1 MRFFYFLFFLG
12 TINVLFAQQLDQV
25 GKKGAFKISGGASI
39 NQNFYLSNGVSRV
52 APYSFIAS
60 GNLTASYAGISFP
73 VTFNYSNQNFSVS
86 RQPFNIVGISPTYK
100 NLTLH
105 AGFRNMSFSPHTL
118 AGHNFLGGGI
128 EWKAKK
134 FSLAAMG
141 GRLLK
146 GVAYDSTNQGNL
158 PAYERW
164 GAGAKV
170 GLANKVG
177 DNLHL
182 IVFGARDKIS
192 SIATPPARAGVTP
205 QENMVLGLGFTKVLA
220 KKISLQAEATRSAWT
235 RDLLTDIINSPESKT
250 INAPFLIQQRQS
262 TKYFGAYKANISYKF
277 DFLTAG
283 VGIERVDPEY
293 RTLGAYYVSNDLQNV
308 TVNLS
313 SNSLLKKKLT
323 LSGNVGLQQDNLNK
337 TKTSEMKRW
346 VSAVNA
352 NYVPSKRLNL
362 NLAYSNFSAFTTV
375 QPIDAR
381 FLQVAGIQQ
390 FDSLNFVQ
398 ISHSLNGG
406 FGYKISESDYAQRNI
421 NFSSSFQR
429 SANTQNKNT
438 QSTGNVNAASAYQH
452 AWKKSGLSLGV
463 NLNGSQAS
471 FATGKSVFLGLGVNS
486 TIPLYKKKLKTNIT
500 ANANNNYE
508 NSNWVSTIVTLSNAY
523 SVRIGKHQSLNLSL
537 RYMLR
542 NKRAESTYSVYNKAF
557 SEFITSLGY
566 SYSF

>member
-1 MRFFYFLFFLG
+1 MKFFGFLLLFG
-12 TINVLFAQQLDQV
+12 VSTLFAQQLDQV
-25 GKKGAFKISGGASI
+25 GKKGAFKISGGASL
-39 NQNFYLSNGVSRV
+39 NQNLYLSNGVSRV

-60 GNLTASYAGISFP
+60 GNITASYAGISFP

-86 RQPFNIVGISPTYK
+86 RQPFNIVGVSPTYK

-105 AGFRNMSFSPHTL
+105 AGFRNMSFSPYTL
-118 AGHNFLGGGI
+118 SGHNFLGGGI
-128 EWKAKK
+128 EWKGKK
-134 FSLAAMG
+134 FNVAAMG

-146 GVAYDSTNQGNL
+146 GVAFDSTNQGNL

-170 GLANKVG
+170 GLSNKVG
-177 DNLHL
+177 DNLQV
-182 IVFGARDKIS
+182 IVFGARDNIN

-220 KKISLQAEATRSAWT
+220 KKLSLQAEATRSAWT
-235 RDLLTDIINSPESKT
+235 RDLQTDLIVSPESKV

-277 DFLTAG
+277 NFLTAG
-283 VGIERVDPEY
+283 VGVERVDPEY
-293 RTLGAYYVSNDLQNV
+293 RTLGAYYVANDLQNL
-308 TVNLS
+308 TLNLS

-323 LSGNVGLQQDNLNK
+323 LSGNIGLQQDNLNR

-346 VSAVNA
+346 VGAVNA
-352 NYVPSKRLNL
+352 SYVPSKRLNL
-362 NLAYSNFSAFTTV
+362 NFSYSNFTSFTTV

-406 FGYKISESDYAQRNI
+406 LGYKISESDHTQRNI
-421 NFSSSFQR
+421 NFSSSVQR
-429 SANTQNKNT
+429 SANTQNSTT
-438 QSTGNVNAASAYQH
+438 QSTGNINASTGYQQ

-463 NLNGSQAS
+463 NFNGSQAS
-471 FATGKSVFLGLGVNS
+471 FTTGKSVFLGLGINS
-486 TIPLYKKKLKTNIT
+486 SIPLYKKKLKTTIT

-508 NSNWVSTIVTLSNAY
+508 NSNWVSTILTVANGY
-523 SVRIGKHQSLNLSL
+523 SIRIGKHQSLNLSL

-542 NKRAESTYSVYNKAF
+542 QKRAESQYSIYNKPF
-557 SEFITSLGY
+557 NELITSLGY